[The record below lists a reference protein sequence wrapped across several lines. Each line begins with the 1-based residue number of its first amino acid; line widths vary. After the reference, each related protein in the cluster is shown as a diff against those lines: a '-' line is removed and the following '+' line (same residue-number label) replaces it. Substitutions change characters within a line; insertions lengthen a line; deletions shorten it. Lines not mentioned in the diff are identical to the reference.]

1 MRAWCDI
8 AQIINTK
15 HLNGGLVVRF
25 TTCSPFVFGAGNAV
39 HIVPP
44 PLEFP
49 RKLTVERV
57 EDVRT
62 SHSDD
67 TAVIY
72 FHEITSADIAQEYVG
87 CHCLMQQKDVE
98 DVVMRLARNNKQHTP
113 IDNEIV
119 GWQVRDRNAG
129 HVGTVHEIRQMPGQL
144 MLVVE
149 GAKCSNDALASNV
162 YIVGGDASEL
172 TDCSERDVFTNNV
185 DGVHDAREAK
195 ISNARIASNQQ
206 REILIPFV
214 EEFIE
219 SADEDEQILN
229 LNLPQGLLDL

>member
-1 MRAWCDI
+1 M
-8 AQIINTK
+8 
-15 HLNGGLVVRF
+15 VRF
-25 TTCSPFVFGAGNAV
+25 TTCSPFVFGAGNVV

-44 PLEFP
+44 PLELP
-49 RKLTVERV
+49 RELTVERV

-72 FHEITSADIAQEYVG
+72 FQEITSADMAQEYVG
-87 CHCLMQQKDVE
+87 RHCLMQQKDVE
-98 DVVMRLARNNKQHTP
+98 DAVMRLARNDKQHTP
-113 IDNEIV
+113 IDSEIV
-119 GWQVRDRNAG
+119 GWQVNDQNAG

-149 GAKCSNDALASNV
+149 GAKCSNDALASNAYV
-162 YIVGGDASEL
+162 VGGDASEL
-172 TDCSERDVFTNNV
+172 TDCNVRDVFTNNA
-185 DGVHDAREAK
+185 DGMYDACDAK
-195 ISNARIASNQQ
+195 ISNTCVTNSQQ
-206 REILIPFV
+206 HEILIPFV

-219 SADEDEQILN
+219 SFDEDKQILN